1 MPLSRVTCVTHYTG
15 FPFGSASFTELL
27 CWYGT
32 VLSALPQFTC
42 RNSVDP
48 GWPSSALF
56 LFGWQTLS
64 SPCKHLDYAASS
76 ILSCC
81 SFNWNS
87 HPSQIRL
94 LPKSYTPC
102 STSCLKLIFFTV
114 VGLEAPPSRFLERAL
129 YKFSKW
135 MKKWTTII
143 YCYVM
148 WFWILEKIKKI
159 CWLGKCVDVLLEH
172 KAFTCSSTSG
182 AWWRIGWFVAFGPK
196 GRGFESRSSRHVGI
210 LGKSITRCCLWRF
223 GVKLRHS
230 RPIRAVSGALLISGG
245 LEEAL

>member
-1 MPLSRVTCVTHYTG
+1 MEVVLINLLPASLGVSQNTPLSRVICVTHYTG
-15 FPFGSASFTELL
+15 FPFSSASFTELL
-27 CWYGT
+27 CWCGT
-32 VLSALPQFTC
+32 FYLHCPSLLAGSVSPC
-42 RNSVDP
+42 VDP
-48 GWPSSALF
+48 SWPSIASF

-129 YKFSKW
+129 YKFSK
-135 MKKWTTII
+135 
-143 YCYVM
+143 
-148 WFWILEKIKKI
+148 
-159 CWLGKCVDVLLEH
+159 
-172 KAFTCSSTSG
+172 
-182 AWWRIGWFVAFGPK
+182 
-196 GRGFESRSSRHVGI
+196 
-210 LGKSITRCCLWRF
+210 
-223 GVKLRHS
+223 
-230 RPIRAVSGALLISGG
+230 
-245 LEEAL
+245 